1 MPRSDMA
8 RRFLY
13 IIAFLIVLVL
23 AALLALRLWWDK
35 AAEIALVPTTEFVE
49 QEALE
54 TNAYENPAMWFSR
67 PDMDAERDP
76 SRWVPPPPEPA
87 ETEATDGA
95 ETADSGELPEET
107 AEVAEATEE
116 PAAPSFAVFFIH
128 PTSYFNRASWN
139 APLDDSQSQGRAR
152 IYLRGMASAF
162 NHGGEIWAPR
172 YRQATFGAFI
182 TDAPEA
188 ARALDAAYRDIDQAF
203 DVFLANIGPDM
214 PIVLAGHSQGG
225 LHVARLLK
233 DRIAGTELQ
242 ARIAMAYPVGWP
254 MSVEHDLPAL
264 GLPACEAPDEG
275 GCIATWTSFAE
286 PAEPGRFLDIYGQSL
301 GFTGTARGDSAVL
314 CVNPING
321 LIGGDAPAE
330 DNLGTLIPND
340 DLASGEIVPGAV
352 PARCDEHGLLLIGDP
367 PDLGPYVL
375 PGNNYHV
382 YDIPLFWANL
392 REDVTRRVAAW
403 AAAR

>member
-1 MPRSDMA
+1 
-8 RRFLY
+8 
-13 IIAFLIVLVL
+13 
-23 AALLALRLWWDK
+23 
-35 AAEIALVPTTEFVE
+35 
-49 QEALE
+49 
-54 TNAYENPAMWFSR
+54 
-67 PDMDAERDP
+67 
-76 SRWVPPPPEPA
+76 
-87 ETEATDGA
+87 
-95 ETADSGELPEET
+95 
-107 AEVAEATEE
+107 
-116 PAAPSFAVFFIH
+116 
-128 PTSYFNRASWN
+128 
-139 APLDDSQSQGRAR
+139 
-152 IYLRGMASAF
+152 
-162 NHGGEIWAPR
+162 HGGEIWAPR

-301 GFTGTARGDSAVL
+301 GF
-314 CVNPING
+314 
-321 LIGGDAPAE
+321 
-330 DNLGTLIPND
+330 
-340 DLASGEIVPGAV
+340 
-352 PARCDEHGLLLIGDP
+352 
-367 PDLGPYVL
+367 
-375 PGNNYHV
+375 
-382 YDIPLFWANL
+382 
-392 REDVTRRVAAW
+392 
-403 AAAR
+403 